1 MTPDPHTPFDARTAV
16 PTGGDRARQ
25 VIVSL
30 AAIVAVVGALVGSGV
45 IGGVPMQE
53 AADGAFA
60 ADATLI
66 APAGPAFAIWSAIYA
81 GLVAYAIWQWTPS
94 AAEAT
99 RYRRTAPWVVAS
111 MILNAAW
118 LLAVQAELLW
128 LTVVIMVLLLVSLIV
143 AFLHLRRH
151 QPLGVI
157 DTIVSDGTIGL
168 YLGWVM
174 VATAANVAAVLVA
187 TATESLDAAAAEA
200 WAVAVVAAV
209 GLIAIAFAVWN
220 RGRLA
225 PSTAVVWGL
234 SWIAVARLTGEPESA
249 PTTIS
254 ALIAAAL
261 VAVVTIITRLISAR
275 SVRRTGRPRT

>member
-1 MTPDPHTPFDARTAV
+1 MTPDLRDIGTTL

-25 VIVSL
+25 VIVSF

-66 APAGPAFAIWSAIYA
+66 APAGPAFAIWSVIYA
-81 GLVAYAIWQWTPS
+81 GLVAYAIWQWMPS
-94 AAEAT
+94 AAAAT
-99 RYRRTAPWVVAS
+99 RYRRTGPWVVAS
-111 MILNAAW
+111 MMLNAAW

-128 LTVVIMVLLLVSLIV
+128 LTVVIMALLLMSLII

-151 QPLGVI
+151 RPLGMI

-174 VATAANVAAVLVA
+174 VATAANIAAVLVA
-187 TATESLDAAAAEA
+187 MATDSMDAAAAEA

-209 GLIAIAFAVWN
+209 GLIAIAFALWN

-225 PSTAVVWGL
+225 PSAAVVWGL
-234 SWIAVARLTGEPESA
+234 SWVAVARLTDAPESTSTA
-249 PTTIS
+249 IS
-254 ALIAAAL
+254 ALTAAAL
-261 VAVVTIITRLISAR
+261 VVVVTVVARVVSAR
-275 SVRRTGRPRT
+275 SGHGRAS